1 MAEILETLGINGQ
14 LGKALLYE
22 LLGQIAKD
30 NSANSSITDQSSPLC
45 KSVPISPSDAIPS
58 VEVGCMFFS
67 HGKNSIKLQI
77 KLLGEI
83 NVFIFIKLCLVHTNT
98 FLQVTYYRDGNR
110 LHRIK
115 SVFLESLIPRTLER
129 RT

>member
-58 VEVGCMFFS
+58 VEVGCMFYS

-77 KLLGEI
+77 KLLDEI
-83 NVFIFIKLCLVHTNT
+83 NVFKLCLVHTNA
-98 FLQVTYYRDGNR
+98 FLQVTYYRHGNR
-110 LHRIK
+110 LG
-115 SVFLESLIPRTLER
+115 SNPSF
-129 RT
+129 